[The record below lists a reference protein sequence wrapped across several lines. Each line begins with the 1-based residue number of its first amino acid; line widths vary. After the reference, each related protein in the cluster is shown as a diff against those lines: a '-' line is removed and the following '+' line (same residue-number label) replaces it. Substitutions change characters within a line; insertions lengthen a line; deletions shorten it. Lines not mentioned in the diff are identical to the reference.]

1 MKTLQDAQDAIA
13 QATGIIRELIMAD
26 KLEGELDNR
35 FIAFL
40 DFWDDVYE
48 LDKMLQSGSE
58 DADSVKRV
66 LIYDAMTAES
76 DNQDEE

>member
-13 QATGIIRELIMAD
+13 QATGIIKELIMAD

-48 LDKMLQSGSE
+48 LDKMLKNWSE

-66 LIYDAMTAES
+66 LVYDAMTAEGDS
-76 DNQDEE
+76 YED